1 MIGVTM
7 SLAITVQHYV
17 RMTSH
22 ISGQDIHQTSYI
34 AKLYPVI
41 LQCIRPSDSNNAAV
55 NHLVLIILSNLTL
68 NHVHNCT
75 VLLVLLNNSEKLER
89 LFSDDELLIKSNV
102 MDIDSLVREG
112 NLLKK

>member
-1 MIGVTM
+1 MC
-7 SLAITVQHYV
+7 IT
-17 RMTSH
+17 
-22 ISGQDIHQTSYI
+22 D
-34 AKLYPVI
+34 
-41 LQCIRPSDSNNAAV
+41 
-55 NHLVLIILSNLTL
+55 
-68 NHVHNCT
+68 NCT